1 LRTGVAVPPPIET
14 GARNPQKHKKAEI
27 IRLYNALGSNKMAN
41 PKTDDLEAVRAV
53 VEAIGNFKPEEQE
66 RIIRWV
72 AEKLGLPQPF
82 LSTAHTLSIP
92 SQQGSAPSVTPHVPA
107 SPPGGVADIR
117 TFIAEK
123 KPRNDVQFA
132 AAVAYYYRFE
142 APPADRKEA
151 IDKEDLQQA
160 ARKAGR
166 ERFTNPRTTLF
177 NAHTLGL
184 LDKGAEKATFTINSV
199 GENLIAMTLPD
210 GSAGGKPGKKKK
222 KKKKVKKA
230 ARAAARVAP
239 LKKAK
244 KA

>member
-1 LRTGVAVPPPIET
+1 
-14 GARNPQKHKKAEI
+14 
-27 IRLYNALGSNKMAN
+27 MAN

-53 VEAIGNFKPEEQE
+53 VEAIGNFKPEEQQ

-82 LSTAHTLSIP
+82 VSTAHTVSIP
-92 SQQGSAPSVTPHVPA
+92 SQQGSAPPVTPHLPA

-142 APPADRKEA
+142 APLADRKEA

-222 KKKKVKKA
+222 KKKKKVKKT
-230 ARAAARVAP
+230 ARAAARIAP